1 MRVEYDSKA
10 DILYIKFAEKSPVES
25 EHLEN
30 NIVVDYD
37 EADNIIAVEILDFG
51 KRARKSFSIPVEIDN
66 PRH

>member
-25 EHLEN
+25 KHLEN
-30 NIVVDYD
+30 NIVIDYD

-51 KRARKSFSIPVEIDN
+51 KRANKSFSIPVKIDN
-66 PRH
+66 PRY